1 MIYNFIVLLIK
12 GGQDVRGVSFN
23 GGLEGTLSEPYK
35 GRKGGGG

>member
-23 GGLEGTLSEPYK
+23 GGL
-35 GRKGGGG
+35 GGGGPGKDIV